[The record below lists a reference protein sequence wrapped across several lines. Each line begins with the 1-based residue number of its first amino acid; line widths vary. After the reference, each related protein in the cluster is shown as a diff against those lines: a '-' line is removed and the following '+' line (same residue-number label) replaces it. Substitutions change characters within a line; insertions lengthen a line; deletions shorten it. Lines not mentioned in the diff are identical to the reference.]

1 LVRLNV
7 EAIVTGP
14 KSVHRGREA
23 GTTTVPIVMVYGAD
37 PVGRGYIG
45 SLARPGGNITGLTW
59 DAAPEMYGKYV
70 ELLTEI

>member
-1 LVRLNV
+1 
-7 EAIVTGP
+7 
-14 KSVHRGREA
+14 
-23 GTTTVPIVMVYGAD
+23 MVYGAD